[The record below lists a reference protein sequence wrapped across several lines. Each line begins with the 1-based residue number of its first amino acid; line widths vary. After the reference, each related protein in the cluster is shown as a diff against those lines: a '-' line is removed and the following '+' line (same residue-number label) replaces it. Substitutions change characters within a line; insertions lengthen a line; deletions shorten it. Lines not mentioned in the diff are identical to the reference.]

1 MIILLKAL
9 FTARNNIAIFD
20 SEIYVFVVILSYF
33 YVPQIRAP
41 FSSHCVKSVQIRSFL
56 WSLFSHTRAEYK
68 TGKTPYL
75 ENFHVVSDKCSA
87 F

>member
-1 MIILLKAL
+1 MIILLTVL

-33 YVPQIRAP
+33 YLPQIRAP
-41 FSSHCVKSVQIRSFL
+41 FSSHCVKSVQILSFL
-56 WSLFSHTRAEYK
+56 WSVFFLTRAECK

-75 ENFHVVSDKCSA
+75 ENFHVVSDKGTA